1 MVRIFLEQDTPY
13 MYRTAASRTG
23 RHAQGNF
30 SAVDV
35 ENPDFDQFPDF
46 RNATAYD
53 VVLAPGD
60 FVFIPAKCW
69 HYVRSLTASISM
81 NFWF

>member
-1 MVRIFLEQDTPY
+1 MRIFLEQDTPY
-13 MYRTAASRTG
+13 MYRTAASCTG

-35 ENPDFDQFPDF
+35 ENPDFDQFPISERIGD
-46 RNATAYD
+46 D